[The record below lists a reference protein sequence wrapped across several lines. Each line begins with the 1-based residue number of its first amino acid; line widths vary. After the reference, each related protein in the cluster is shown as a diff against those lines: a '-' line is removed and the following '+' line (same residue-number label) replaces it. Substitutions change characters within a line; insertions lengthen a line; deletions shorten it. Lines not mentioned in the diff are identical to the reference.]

1 METLELKKQR
11 LLNIIDFNIQLM
23 NMNRHIELDYR
34 KLATDFN
41 YSEKQLSEY
50 KLIKVNAIDRD
61 SWLSIPRVQH
71 SPIPEV
77 KDKVLVKYISLS
89 ADYKTKPDIK
99 TQDITDELVAIEQ
112 KLKELKIDLQKQAQ
126 QSKIKVLREQLFENK
141 EADALIQRR
150 KELQSLLEALS
161 NELDIYIKSDW
172 QPWAHDEQEK
182 TKTSEVYNKL
192 YEIHTGTDNSDYELV
207 FGVGIAYWK
216 NSGQSIC
223 FPLITIPVD
232 VVLDHEDFTLD
243 LVPQNNKQ
251 NLEQDIFQHVEASR
265 IQELKKYFTEYMN
278 VHEQISPFDI
288 QSFIDI
294 IKFAVGVI
302 DSSGSYY
309 ETKSQNKPTNLGQNL
324 VISDSWV
331 IFRRKKTKY
340 VVLQD
345 LEKFKQHILTADKLD
360 GAIGGL
366 VTSPSDE
373 VKNKLLPSYRGLST
387 ILSTTMDDINELYFP
402 LAYNDEQIKIIQYLD
417 SNNGVVVQ
425 GPPGTGKT
433 HTIANIICHYLAL
446 GKRILVTSMGAHPLS
461 VIQEKLPAEINDLV
475 IALVSDDR
483 DGLKQFEKSVANIA
497 QRVQEIIP
505 HDYKVKIQSLKIN
518 IDKIH
523 SNIAQLDNQLNEI
536 ASKNTNTILVGAKEY
551 EPYNAVRLVFENQ
564 SPEFWPIDNINIQ
577 SIYHPQFNADDVSKF
592 QHAQQQVNGN
602 IKYLNSILP
611 SPNELPDPHEIIQT
625 HKSLL
630 KRNELL
636 NLHESGK
643 YYPFIVENSEIIEN
657 AKQLL
662 PSLESTRNTFIKL
675 INEHDWLTEFIE
687 DFTNKN
693 NNLLSHLIEILS
705 PQIESL
711 ELERQKFII
720 RPVYLPNDFS
730 SYPDLLDGISK
741 LACGKKPFGLFGK
754 KIERQKIKEIKI
766 MLKEPETTDDWL
778 HIQRSIQIVDDVKS
792 LLTSWNSLAG
802 ELKVKQI
809 SIHDSNIETIKE
821 LFSIN
826 TVLINIITSDSL
838 ALINNQLCSLFGNT
852 YQITINNTAIEQL
865 DKLIENI
872 NFNLKLIE
880 LQSAEQH
887 KNTYLT
893 WINQYDK
900 VDVIQD
906 LIDSFQDIG
915 INNSITDNIFIE
927 KLKSQYEKVASLF
940 NLKPYFNDINAFLN
954 KLIESGAPLQA
965 DILKQDYTH
974 EVPNNCFEQWE
985 LKRLY
990 TYFTSLQSFDE
1001 IKNILNERTA
1011 LVEMLAINYQE
1022 IVTSLSWLKIA
1033 ENLTPKIRASLTSF
1047 AQSIRAVGK
1056 GTGKKSNYWRKEAQ
1070 ESAKN
1075 AVHGIPC
1082 WIMPH
1087 YKISEN
1093 LPDVLNDFDLVII
1106 DEASQSDFSALPALL
1121 RAKKILVVGDEKQVS
1136 PDNVGLNL
1144 DKVEQIRNATL
1155 IDQVKQ
1161 YKAQITPERSIYDLF
1176 KVIFADSQIM
1186 LKEHFRCVPEI
1197 IEFSR
1202 KYFYDNQLVPLRIPT
1217 ASNKLDYPLV
1227 DVFVKNGY
1235 RDDYNINKNEAEF
1248 IIEEIDKLT
1257 LDEKYQN
1264 KTIGVVSLLADKQ
1277 AKYIMDGLI
1286 AKIGIERYEKHK
1298 IVCGDART
1306 FQGKEKDIIFLSL
1319 VVNKY
1324 DGCSPMSLGRESYF
1338 QRFNVALSRARD
1350 RMYLVRSLDVQDL
1363 SSSDELRRNLL
1374 EHFHC
1379 VAPDTQSTSVQ
1390 YDVNLCDSEFEKDV
1404 YKFLINKGY
1413 NVIPQYKVGNFRID
1427 LVVESSNGAR
1437 LAIECDGDKYHG
1449 ADKWEYDIRRQR
1461 ILERAGWKFWRCFA
1475 SQYYR
1480 NKELCHNDLISTLEH
1495 NHITPSSILKLHTYL
1510 RIDYVANIDGD
1521 VGEVIDNNEH

>member
-1 METLELKKQR
+1 METLELKRQR

-34 KLATDFN
+34 KLAKDFN

-50 KLIKVNAIDRD
+50 KLIKINAIDRD

-77 KDKVLVKYISLS
+77 KDKVLAKYILLS
-89 ADYKTKPDIK
+89 TDHKTTPQIK
-99 TQDITDELVAIEQ
+99 NQEITDELLLIEQ
-112 KLKELKIDLQKQAQ
+112 KLKELELDIKKQVPQSNVKDLYKQIFKNDEINAH
-126 QSKIKVLREQLFENK
+126 IE
-141 EADALIQRR
+141 RR
-150 KELQSLLEALS
+150 KKLQSLLQDLS
-161 NELDIYIKSDW
+161 NQLDIYINSDW
-172 QPWAHDEQEK
+172 KPWSHNEQEK
-182 TKTSEVYNKL
+182 TKTSEIYNKL

-216 NSGQSIC
+216 NNEQVIC

-232 VVLDHEDFTLD
+232 VILDHEDFTLD

-265 IQELKKYFTEYMN
+265 IQELKKYFTQYLN

-288 QSFIDI
+288 QSFVDI
-294 IKFAVGVI
+294 VKFAVSII
-302 DSSGSYY
+302 DSEGSYY
-309 ETKSQNKPTNLGQNL
+309 ETKSQNKPINLGNNL

-345 LEKFKQHILTADKLD
+345 LERFKQHILNTNNLD
-360 GAIGGL
+360 GAIGSL

-373 VKNKLLPSYRGLST
+373 VKNKSLPNYRGLST
-387 ILSTTMDDINELYFP
+387 ILSNTMDDINELYFP

-461 VIQEKLPAEINDLV
+461 VIQEKLPTEINDLV

-483 DGLKQFEKSVANIA
+483 EGLKKFEKSVENIA

-505 HDYKVKIQSLKIN
+505 HDYQAKIQSLKNN

-523 SNIAQLDNQLNEI
+523 SNIALLDNQLNEI
-536 ASKNTNTILVGAKEY
+536 ATKNSDIILVGAKEY
-551 EPYNAVRLVFENQ
+551 QPYNAVRLVFESQ
-564 SPEFWPIDNINIQ
+564 STEFWPIDNINIY
-577 SIYHPQFNADDVSKF
+577 SRYNPQFNADDVSKF
-592 QHAQQQVNGN
+592 QHAQQQVNEN

-611 SPNELPDPHEIIQT
+611 SPNELPDLQEIIQT

-636 NLHESGK
+636 NVHESGK
-643 YYPFIVENSEIIEN
+643 YYPFVTENSEIIEK
-657 AKQLL
+657 AKQVL
-662 PSLESTRNTFIKL
+662 PLLESIRSDFIRL
-675 INEHDWLTEFIE
+675 ISEHDWLRGFIE
-687 DFTNKN
+687 DFADKN
-693 NNLLSHLIEILS
+693 NNLLSHLIKVLS

-730 SYPDLLDGISK
+730 NYPDLVDGIDK
-741 LACGKKPFGLFGK
+741 LSYGKKPFGLFGK

-766 MLKEPETTDDWL
+766 MLKDPETTDDWL
-778 HIQRSIQIVDDVKS
+778 HIKRFIQIVDDVKS
-792 LLTSWNSLAG
+792 LLTSWNSLAT
-802 ELKVKQI
+802 ELRIKQI
-809 SIHDSNIETIKE
+809 NVNDSNIETIKE

-826 TVLINIITSDSL
+826 TALINITTSDSIT
-838 ALINNQLCSLFGNT
+838 LINNELCSLFGNT
-852 YQITINNTAIEQL
+852 CKININNSTIEQL

-872 NFNLKLIE
+872 SFNLKLIE
-880 LQSAEQH
+880 LHSAEQY

-900 VDVIQD
+900 VDIIQE
-906 LIDSFQDIG
+906 LIVLFQDIG
-915 INNSITDNIFIE
+915 INNSLPENILVE
-927 KLKSQYEKVASLF
+927 KLKSQYEKVANLF
-940 NLKPYFNDINAFLN
+940 KLKSYFNDINSFLT
-954 KLIESGAPLQA
+954 KLIKSGAPLQA
-965 DILKQDYTH
+965 DILKQDNTN

-985 LKRLY
+985 LKRLQ
-990 TYFTSLQSFDE
+990 TYFMSLQTFDE
-1001 IKNILNERTA
+1001 IRKILNERNT
-1011 LVEMLAINYQE
+1011 LVERLAINYQD
-1022 IVTSLSWLKIA
+1022 IITSLSWLKIA
-1033 ENLTPKIRASLTSF
+1033 ENLTPKIRAALTSF

-1056 GTGKKSNYWRKEAQ
+1056 GTGKKSDYWRKEAQ
-1070 ESAKN
+1070 ESAKS
-1075 AVHGIPC
+1075 AVQGIPC

-1093 LPDVLNDFDLVII
+1093 LPDILSDFDLVII

-1155 IDQVKQ
+1155 INQVKQ
-1161 YKAQITPERSIYDLF
+1161 YRAQLTPERSIYDLF

-1202 KYFYDNQLVPLRIPT
+1202 KHFYDNQLVPLRIPT
-1217 ASNKLDYPLV
+1217 ASHKLDYPLV

-1248 IIEEIDKLT
+1248 IIEEINKLT
-1257 LDEKYQN
+1257 LDEKYQS

-1319 VVNKY
+1319 IVNKA
-1324 DGCSPMSLGRESYF
+1324 DGSSPRSQGNEGSF

-1350 RMYLVRSLDVQDL
+1350 RMYLVRSLESKDL
-1363 SSSDELRRNLL
+1363 SHSDELRRNLL

-1379 VAPDTQSTSVQ
+1379 TTTDTLSTPVQ
-1390 YDVNLCDSEFEKDV
+1390 YDPNLCDSEFEKDV
-1404 YKFLINKGY
+1404 YKFLVNKGY

-1461 ILERAGWKFWRCFA
+1461 ILERAGWRFWRCFA

-1480 NKELCHNDLISTLEH
+1480 NKELCHNDLISTLAH
-1495 NHITPSSILKLHTYL
+1495 YHITTSSVSVLHTYL
-1510 RIDYVANIDGD
+1510 HIDYLAGNI
-1521 VGEVIDNNEH
+1521 ESIDNNNEY

>member
-71 SPIPEV
+71 SPIPQV
-77 KDKVLVKYISLS
+77 KDKILAKYISLS
-89 ADYKTKPDIK
+89 TDHKTAPQVK
-99 TQDITDELVAIEQ
+99 TQEIIDELASVEQ
-112 KLKELKIDLQKQAQ
+112 KLKELEKDIQKQAPQ
-126 QSKIKVLREQLFENK
+126 GKVKVLREQLFEND
-141 EADALIQRR
+141 EANTLIQRR
-150 KELQSLLEALS
+150 KELQLFLEDLS
-161 NELDIYIKSDW
+161 NKLDIYTKLDW

-182 TKTSEVYNKL
+182 TKTSEIYNKL

-207 FGVGIAYWK
+207 FGIGIAYWK
-216 NSGQSIC
+216 NSEQSIC

-232 VVLDHEDFTLD
+232 AILDHEDFTLD

-251 NLEQDIFQHVEASR
+251 NLEQDIFQHVEPSR
-265 IQELKKYFTEYMN
+265 IQELKKYFTEYMD
-278 VHEQISPFDI
+278 VHEQISPFDV

-294 IKFAVGVI
+294 VKFAAGVI
-302 DSSGSYY
+302 DSAGSYY
-309 ETKSQNKPTNLGQNL
+309 ETKSQNKPINLGDNL
-324 VISDSWV
+324 VISDSWI

-340 VVLQD
+340 IVLQD
-345 LEKFKQHILTADKLD
+345 LERFKRHILKTDNLD
-360 GAIGGL
+360 GAIGSL
-366 VTSPSDE
+366 LTSPSDE
-373 VKNKLLPSYRGLST
+373 VKSNSLPNYRGLST
-387 ILSTTMDDINELYFP
+387 IVLSTTTNDVNELYFP

-497 QRVQEIIP
+497 QKVQEIIP
-505 HDYKVKIQSLKIN
+505 HDYKAKIQSLKIN
-518 IDKIH
+518 TDKIH
-523 SNIAQLDNQLNEI
+523 SNIALLDNQLNEI
-536 ASKNTNTILVGAKEY
+536 ATKNSNMILVGDKEY
-551 EPYNAVRLVFENQ
+551 EPYNAVRLVFESQ
-564 SPEFWPIDNINIQ
+564 STEFWPIDNINIHNM
-577 SIYHPQFNADDVSKF
+577 YNPQFNADDVSKF
-592 QHAQQQVNGN
+592 QHAQQQVKEK

-611 SPNELPDPHEIIQT
+611 SPDDLPNLQEIIQT

-643 YYPFIVENSEIIEN
+643 YYPFIVENSETIEK

-662 PSLESTRNTFIKL
+662 PLLESTRNDFIKL
-675 INEHDWLTEFIE
+675 INEHDWLAEFIE
-687 DFTNKN
+687 DFADKN

-730 SYPDLLDGISK
+730 NYPDLVDGINK
-741 LACGKKPFGLFGK
+741 LSCGKKPFGLFGK

-766 MLKEPETTDDWL
+766 MLKEPESIEDWL
-778 HIQRSIQIVDDVKS
+778 HIKRFIQIVDDVKS
-792 LLTSWNSLAG
+792 LLTSWNSLAT

-809 SIHDSNIETIKE
+809 SVNDSNIETIKE
-821 LFSIN
+821 LSSIN
-826 TVLINIITSDSL
+826 TALIDITTSNSIT
-838 ALINNQLCSLFGNT
+838 LINNDLYFLFGNT
-852 YQITINNTAIEQL
+852 YKIIINNSIIDQL
-865 DKLIENI
+865 DKLIENV
-872 NFNLKLIE
+872 NFNLKLTE
-880 LQSAEQH
+880 LHSSEQH
-887 KNTYLT
+887 KNAYLT

-900 VDVIQD
+900 VDLIQE
-906 LIDSFQDIG
+906 LIDSFQNIG
-915 INNSITDNIFIE
+915 INNSITDNMLIE
-927 KLKSQYEKVASLF
+927 KLKSQYEKVHSLF
-940 NLKPYFNDINAFLN
+940 NLKPYFNDINTFLT
-954 KLIESGAPLQA
+954 KLIKSGAPLQA
-965 DILKQDYTH
+965 DILKQDDTH

-985 LKRLY
+985 LKRLQ
-990 TYFTSLQSFDE
+990 TYFISLQTFDE
-1001 IKNILNERTA
+1001 IKKILNERNT
-1011 LVEMLAINYQE
+1011 LVERLAINYQE

-1033 ENLTPKIRASLTSF
+1033 ENLTPKIRAALTSF

-1056 GTGKKSNYWRKEAQ
+1056 GTGKKSDYWRKEAQ
-1070 ESAKN
+1070 ESAKS
-1075 AVHGIPC
+1075 AVQGIPC

-1093 LPDVLNDFDLVII
+1093 LPDILCDFDLVII

-1155 IDQVKQ
+1155 INQVKQ

-1202 KYFYDNQLVPLRIPT
+1202 KHFYDNQLVPLRIPT
-1217 ASNKLDYPLV
+1217 AANKLDYPLV

-1235 RDDYNINKNEAEF
+1235 RNDYDINKNEAEF
-1248 IIEEIDKLT
+1248 IIEEINKLT
-1257 LDEKYQN
+1257 LDEKYKN

-1319 VVNKY
+1319 VVNKS
-1324 DGCSPMSLGRESYF
+1324 DGRSPMSLGRESYF

-1350 RMYLVRSLDVQDL
+1350 RMYLVRSLEIQDL

-1379 VAPDTQSTSVQ
+1379 VVPDALSTSAQ
-1390 YDVNLCDSEFEKDV
+1390 YDANVCDSEFEKDV

-1461 ILERAGWKFWRCFA
+1461 VLERAGWRFWRCFA

-1480 NKELCHNDLISTLEH
+1480 NKELCRNDLISTLEYY
-1495 NHITPSSILKLHTYL
+1495 HITASSPSVLHTYL
-1510 RIDYVANIDGD
+1510 HIDYLANNDNT
-1521 VGEVIDNNEH
+1521 ECIDNNEH

>member
-50 KLIKVNAIDRD
+50 KLIKSNVVERD

-71 SPIPEV
+71 LPIPEV
-77 KDKVLVKYISLS
+77 KDSVLAKYISLS
-89 ADYKTKPDIK
+89 KDHKTIPQIK
-99 TQDITDELVAIEQ
+99 TQEITNELALIEQ
-112 KLKELKIDLQKQAQ
+112 KLEELEVDIKKQTP
-126 QSKIKVLREQLFENK
+126 QSKIKDLREQLFENS
-141 EADALIQRR
+141 ETHALIKR
-150 KELQSLLEALS
+150 KTELQLLLDELS
-161 NELDIYIKSDW
+161 NKLDSYITSDW

-182 TKTSEVYNKL
+182 TKTSEIYNKL
-192 YEIHTGTDNSDYELV
+192 YEIHTRTDNSDYELV
-207 FGVGIAYWK
+207 FGIGIAYWK
-216 NSGQSIC
+216 NSGQQIC

-232 VVLDHEDFTLD
+232 VILDHKDFTLD
-243 LVPQNNKQ
+243 LTPQNNKQ

-278 VHEQISPFDI
+278 IHEQISPFDI
-288 QSFIDI
+288 QSFVDI
-294 IKFAVGVI
+294 IKFAAGII
-302 DSSGSYY
+302 DSAGSYH
-309 ETKSQNKPTNLGQNL
+309 ETKKQNKPINIGDNL

-340 VVLQD
+340 IVLQD
-345 LEKFKQHILTADKLD
+345 LERFKHHILNTNNLD
-360 GAIGGL
+360 GAIGSL

-373 VKNKLLPSYRGLST
+373 VKNKLLPNYRGLST
-387 ILSTTMDDINELYFP
+387 ILSTTIDDINELYFP

-417 SNNGVVVQ
+417 SNDGVVVQ

-497 QRVQEIIP
+497 QKVQEIIP
-505 HDYKVKIQSLKIN
+505 HDYKAKIESLRNN

-523 SNIAQLDNQLNEI
+523 SNITLLDNQLNEI
-536 ASKNTNTILVGAKEY
+536 AVRNSDSILVGTKEY

-564 SPEFWPIDNINIQ
+564 SPEFWPVDNINIQ
-577 SIYHPQFNADDVSKF
+577 DMYNPQFNADDISKF
-592 QHAQQQVNGN
+592 QYAQQQVNEN
-602 IKYLNSILP
+602 IKYLNSTLP
-611 SPNELPDPHEIIQT
+611 STNELPDLHEIVQT
-625 HKSLL
+625 HRSLL

-636 NLHESGK
+636 NLHESGI
-643 YYPFIVENSEIIEN
+643 YEPFVVENNDTIEK
-657 AKQLL
+657 AKKLL
-662 PSLESTRNTFIKL
+662 PTLESARRDFSKL
-675 INEHDWLTEFIE
+675 ITENDWLIGFIE
-687 DFTNKN
+687 DFADKN
-693 NNLLSHLIEILS
+693 NSLLSHLIEILS

-730 SYPDLLDGISK
+730 NYPDLVDGITK
-741 LACGKKPFGLFGK
+741 LSCGKKPFGLFGK

-766 MLKEPETTDDWL
+766 MLKEPESTEDWL
-778 HIQRSIQIVDDVKS
+778 HIKRFIQIVDDVRS
-792 LLTSWNSLAG
+792 LLTSWNSLAT
-802 ELKVKQI
+802 ELRIKQI
-809 SIHDSNIETIKE
+809 SVNDSNIETIKE

-826 TVLINIITSDSL
+826 TALINITTSDSIT
-838 ALINNQLCSLFGNT
+838 LINNELYSLFGNT
-852 YQITINNTAIEQL
+852 HKITISNTIIDQL

-872 NFNLKLIE
+872 NFNLKIIE
-880 LQSAEQH
+880 LHSAEQH
-887 KNTYLT
+887 KNSYLNLL
-893 WINQYDK
+893 NQYDK
-900 VDVIQD
+900 VDIIQELIDVIQE
-906 LIDSFQDIG
+906 LG
-915 INNSITDNIFIE
+915 TNGTMTDDMLLD
-927 KLKSQYEKVASLF
+927 KLKSQYEKFASLF
-940 NLKPYFNDINAFLN
+940 KLKSYFNDINEFLT
-954 KLIESGAPLQA
+954 KLLASGAPLQA
-965 DILKQDYTH
+965 DLLKQDYTN
-974 EVPNNCFEQWE
+974 EIPNNCFEQWE
-985 LKRLY
+985 LKRLH
-990 TYFTSLQSFDE
+990 TYFMSLQTFDE
-1001 IKNILNERTA
+1001 IKNILNQRNMFVER
-1011 LVEMLAINYQE
+1011 LAINYQE

-1056 GTGKKSNYWRKEAQ
+1056 GTGKKAAYFRKEAQ

-1075 AVHGIPC
+1075 AVMGIPC

-1093 LPDVLNDFDLVII
+1093 LPDKLSDFDLVII

-1155 IDQVKQ
+1155 INQVKQ

-1202 KYFYDNQLVPLRIPT
+1202 KHFYDNQLVPLRIPT
-1217 ASNKLDYPLV
+1217 SSNKLDYPLV
-1227 DVFVKNGY
+1227 DVFVKDGY
-1235 RDDYNINKNEAEF
+1235 RDDYDINKNEAEF
-1248 IIEEIDKLT
+1248 IIEEINKLT

-1286 AKIGIERYEKHK
+1286 AKIGIEQYEKHK

-1319 VVNKY
+1319 VVNKSE
-1324 DGCSPMSLGRESYF
+1324 GRSPMSLGRESYF

-1350 RMYLVRSLDVQDL
+1350 RMYLVRSLEVQDL
-1363 SSSDELRRNLL
+1363 SSSDVLRRNLL

-1379 VAPDTQSTSVQ
+1379 ATTYTQHTLVQ
-1390 YDVNLCDSEFEKDV
+1390 YDPKLCDSEFEKDV
-1404 YKFLINKGY
+1404 YAFLVNKGY

-1495 NHITPSSILKLHTYL
+1495 YHITASSVTTLHTHL
-1510 RIDYVANIDGD
+1510 RIDYLANNCNVEEIAADY
-1521 VGEVIDNNEH
+1521 EH